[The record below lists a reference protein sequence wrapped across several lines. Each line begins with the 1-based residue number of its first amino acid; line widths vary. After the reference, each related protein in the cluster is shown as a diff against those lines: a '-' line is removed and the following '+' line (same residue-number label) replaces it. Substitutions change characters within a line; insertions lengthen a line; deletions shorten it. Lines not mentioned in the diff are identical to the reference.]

1 MKKEPKRED
10 IFMSNKKGMSLKEFF
25 ARPDNGKAPLKER
38 LSEEEYKR
46 RERISNIVIFSG
58 IGISV
63 IIGLILAYYM
73 IPSY

>member
-1 MKKEPKRED
+1 
-10 IFMSNKKGMSLKEFF
+10 MSQKKGLSLKELF

-58 IGISV
+58 IGVSI
-63 IIGLILAYYM
+63 IIGLILAYFMVPRY
-73 IPSY
+73 